1 MPIID
6 VARLE
11 KVGEFGSRAWCEAC
25 AENAVKILQAA
36 DLPPNYEWAFSE
48 HYTHPPARMLSNDR
62 PKAAYYIL
70 VKNGQITGGD
80 GEPEECLAIRGFHIT
95 ARWAAICNQSGA
107 FYGKEGGRQRS
118 LDERVMYEAIE
129 KYVGRPNPLQR
140 GGGPEIFWP
149 DEISGPLMEGSE
161 EGNGLHNIAAT
172 LQTDSPEFADLPV
185 TNMRVPI
192 FDDMTNEQKKIFLE
206 LCAIEA

>member
-6 VARLE
+6 VSRLE
-11 KVGEFGSRAWCEAC
+11 KAGEFGSKAWCEAC

-36 DLPPNYEWAFSE
+36 DLPSTFEWAFSE
-48 HYTHPPARMLSNDR
+48 HYAHPPARLLSNER

-107 FYGKEGGRQRS
+107 FYGKEGQRQRS
-118 LDERVMYEAIE
+118 LDERVMYKAIE
-129 KYVGRPNPLQR
+129 TYVGRPNPLR
-140 GGGPEIFWP
+140 LGGGPEIFWP
-149 DEISGPLMEGSE
+149 DEISEPLMEGSE

-192 FDDMTNEQKKIFLE
+192 FDDMTDEQKKSFLK
-206 LCAIEA
+206 LCAVEA